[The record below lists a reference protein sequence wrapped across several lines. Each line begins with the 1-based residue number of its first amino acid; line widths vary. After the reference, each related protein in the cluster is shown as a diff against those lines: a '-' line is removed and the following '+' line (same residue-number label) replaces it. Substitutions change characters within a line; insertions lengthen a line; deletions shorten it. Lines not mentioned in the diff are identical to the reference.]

1 MYLTNPRAADLMY
14 YLFCLLLYLRILSD
28 PILVHFLFLTMTYG
42 VLTVTERKA
51 RKALRRKEEEKV
63 LLLRRRDS

>member
-1 MYLTNPRAADLMY
+1 
-14 YLFCLLLYLRILSD
+14 
-28 PILVHFLFLTMTYG
+28 MTYG

-51 RKALRRKEEEKV
+51 SKAFRRKKEEKV